1 MTIGRPTFASDNW
14 SGIHPDV
21 LAAIIAAN
29 AGHAPAYGAD
39 PVTAEA
45 VRLFR
50 QHFGEGA
57 EVFFTFNGTGAN
69 VVGLQ
74 SMLYPFQCVICADG
88 AHINVDECG
97 APEKHLGSK
106 LVPVPTPDG
115 KLTPGLVES
124 VATGAGNEHHV

>member
-1 MTIGRPTFASDNW
+1 MGPGIGWVRDRPGAGAGVEDCRGGGTIKRRIMTIGRPPFASDNW
-14 SGIHPDV
+14 PGIHPDV

-74 SMLYPFQCVICADG
+74 SIDRKSTRL
-88 AHINVDECG
+88 NSS
-97 APEKHLGSK
+97 HL
-106 LVPVPTPDG
+106 
-115 KLTPGLVES
+115 
-124 VATGAGNEHHV
+124 